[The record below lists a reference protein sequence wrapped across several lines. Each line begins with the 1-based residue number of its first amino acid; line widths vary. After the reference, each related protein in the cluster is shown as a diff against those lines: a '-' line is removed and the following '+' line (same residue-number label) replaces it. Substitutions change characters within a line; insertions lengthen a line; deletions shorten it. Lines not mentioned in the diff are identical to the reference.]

1 MRASNSV
8 RICVPICERT
18 VAAFGRAGARVAEAG
33 DLIELRLD
41 CLDGSELERAMQ
53 GMEALLN
60 SFTLPKI
67 VTLRPSEQGGHR
79 DLDDQARDQLWCMGA
94 QLAGAEFMD
103 LELDIVERLSSSENS
118 ISRSLDWG
126 KVICSHHDFAGV
138 PSDIDEIYERMARTP
153 ARILKIAVQ
162 AADVTDCI
170 PVFRLLERAKG
181 EGREIIGIAMG
192 SAGIMTRVLG
202 PSRGAFLT
210 YGSGDNESATAPGQ
224 ITAGELRSLYRIH
237 KIDRHTQILGLV
249 GSPVAHS
256 LSPQIHNAA
265 FECTDLNAVYL
276 PFDVQDIASFMQ
288 RLIHPR
294 TREIDLNIRGLSVTT
309 PHKAAVLSYLDSVD
323 PAAEKIG
330 AVNTIVVSDEG
341 LQGYNTDAG
350 AFIKTLVQKV
360 GELKNARCAIVGAG
374 GAASAAVWGLTQK
387 DADVTVFARDI
398 EKASL
403 LAERFGVIS
412 EQLSAA
418 CFAGFDVVINATI
431 LGTSGRHEAHTPATA
446 EQLRGA
452 RLAYDLVYNPG
463 QTRFLNE
470 AHEAGCETLGGLPM
484 LVAQAGEQ
492 FKLWTGADAPEPVMR
507 AAAVRALGHNV

>member
-18 VAAFGRAGARVAEAG
+18 VAAFGRAGARVGEAG

-53 GMEALLN
+53 GMEVLLE
-60 SFTLPKI
+60 SFKLPKI
-67 VTLRPSEQGGHR
+67 VTLRPSEQGGYR
-79 DLDDQARDQLWCMGA
+79 DLDNQARDQFWHMGA
-94 QLAGAEFMD
+94 QLATAEFLD
-103 LELDIVERLSSSENS
+103 LELDMVERWSSSEDP
-118 ISRSLDWG
+118 ISRSLDWK

-138 PSDIDEIYERMARTP
+138 RSDIDEIYERMARTP
-153 ARILKIAVQ
+153 ARILKIAAQ
-162 AADVTDCI
+162 GADVTDCI
-170 PVFRLLERAKG
+170 PVFQLLERAG
-181 EGREIIGIAMG
+181 REGRELIGIAMG

-202 PSRGAFLT
+202 PSRGSYLT
-210 YGSGDNESATAPGQ
+210 YGSSDNESSTAPGQ
-224 ITAGELRSLYRIH
+224 ITADELRNLYRIH

-256 LSPQIHNAA
+256 LSPHMHNAE
-265 FECTDLNAVYL
+265 FEFTDLNAVYL
-276 PFDVQDIASFMQ
+276 PFDVRNIASFME

-309 PHKAAVLSYLDSVD
+309 PHKATVLGYLDSVD

-330 AVNTIVVSDEG
+330 AVNTIVVSEEG
-341 LQGYNTDAG
+341 LHGYNTDAE

-360 GELKNARCAIVGAG
+360 GELKNARCAVAGAG

-387 DADVTVFARDI
+387 GADVTVFARDI
-398 EKASL
+398 GKASL
-403 LAERFGVIS
+403 LAERFGVASQQI
-412 EQLSAA
+412 ETA
-418 CFAGFDVVINATI
+418 CFDDFDVVINATT
-431 LGTSGRHEAHTPATA
+431 LGTSGSYEAQTPATT

-463 QTRFLNE
+463 QTRFLSE

-492 FKLWTGADAPEPVMR
+492 FKLWTGADAPEPVMTE
-507 AAAVRALGHNV
+507 AAVRALGQKG